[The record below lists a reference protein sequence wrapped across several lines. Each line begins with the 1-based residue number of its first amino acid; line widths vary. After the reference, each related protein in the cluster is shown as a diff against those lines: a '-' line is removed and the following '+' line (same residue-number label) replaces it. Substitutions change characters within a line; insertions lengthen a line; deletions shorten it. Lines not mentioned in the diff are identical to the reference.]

1 MGRASP
7 SEKKPSEEALKE
19 KEEFVE
25 EKLKVAYTSYLK
37 GARISPETIEEEY
50 EAAKHVIEAVAKDV
64 ASGRTPQSDA
74 VERIEDLARGT
85 VSRLKPSDERKD
97 KKERKKVP
105 SKGGRKAPPEVA
117 PPILEPVAIAEK
129 ILREYPDELLTFG
142 VSWVCENYRRE
153 LGFVNQNLEQVTL
166 WLIKMLREK
175 GDRIIATAH
184 RGTEYAAGMLLAD
197 QADRIVRDKI
207 RVGMQYEWD
216 KIRTFISIHYPEALE
231 EIGGRDLQLI
241 IMGYVYK
248 LLDSPYVAMPED
260 IRKTLRKFE
269 KFHG

>member
-1 MGRASP
+1 MGRSNP

-97 KKERKKVP
+97 KKERKKK
-105 SKGGRKAPPEVA
+105 SGQKA
-117 PPILEPVAIAEK
+117 PPILEPAAIAEK

-153 LGFVNQNLEQVTL
+153 LGFVDGGNLEQVAY
-166 WLIKMLREK
+166 WLIKKLREK
-175 GDRIIATAH
+175 GDRTIATAR
-184 RGTEYAAGMLLAD
+184 RGVEYAAGMLLAD
-197 QADRIVRDKI
+197 QPDRIVRETLRGAMD
-207 RVGMQYEWD
+207 YEWD
-216 KIRTFISIHYPEALE
+216 DIRLYVSVNFPEILDE
-231 EIGGRDLQLI
+231 LGDEGVKLVV
-241 IMGYVYK
+241 MGYVYK
-248 LLDSPYVAMPED
+248 LLGSPYAGMPD
-260 IRKTLRKFE
+260 NIRKALRTFE
-269 KFHG
+269 KLYGD